1 MAELFIIGICVVL
14 LISYLFDITTKF
26 TKIPSVILLLAVG
39 WLLNQVGGLFNIIV
53 PNLNVILPILG
64 TVGLILIVL
73 EGSLELELNRS
84 TKEVVKKSA
93 VIALVPL
100 VIIAVG
106 FSLFLNYEW
115 RISFKQSLINIIP
128 FCIISSS
135 IAIPSAINLSKEK
148 RQFITYES
156 SLSDI
161 IGVIFFNFA
170 TFGTAITLSGAF
182 HFAGQFL
189 LMLLISLVSSLVLA
203 FLLAKIDHHIKY
215 GPIIILNI
223 LIYQI
228 SKIYHLPALIF
239 ILFFGLVLG
248 NIDELRHLKILRNVR
263 FTKLNREVKH
273 FKDVVIE
280 ATFIVRTLFFIV
292 FGFVLKTEDII
303 NQDSLVWSLSIV
315 VAIYILRAIF
325 LKLGKMDLQPLF
337 YIAPRGLITVLLFLS
352 ITPQQRFPYLNE
364 SVVIQ
369 VILITTFI
377 MMIGLLFEKKVKPEM
392 LRFPNFRKEKTSEE

>member
-14 LISYLFDITTKF
+14 LISYLFDITTQF

-100 VIIAVG
+100 VIIAIG

-115 RISFKQSLINIIP
+115 GISFKQSLINIIP

-135 IAIPSAINLSKEK
+135 IAIPSAINLSKDK